1 MGLSVDEHH
10 PLTEPSMLS
19 LKGIYKSFGP
29 QVVHENLDL
38 EVERGKSTII
48 VGPSGAG
55 KSVLLKYFIGMT
67 TPDRGQV
74 WVDGLELNT
83 LKRDDLY
90 RVRARF
96 GFLFQ
101 GAALFDSMTA
111 FENVALPIREA
122 MKLTEEETRKR
133 VMEKLDLVA
142 MSEAANKYP
151 AELSG
156 GMQKRV
162 GLARALARDPE
173 VLLFDEPTT
182 GLDPESTHN
191 IYELFKS
198 TQEKLGYTCIQ
209 VSHDIPKVF
218 RLADQ
223 VAVLESGRL
232 EVCPRPEPGKDSGQ
246 VWLDHMLS
254 LEKEGLEGVLF

>member
-1 MGLSVDEHH
+1 
-10 PLTEPSMLS
+10 MLA
-19 LKGIYKSFGP
+19 LKGVSKSFGP
-29 QVVHENLDL
+29 QKVHESVSL
-38 EVERGKSTII
+38 EVPKGKSTIV

-55 KSVLLKYFIGMT
+55 KSVLLKYFIGMMS
-67 TPDRGQV
+67 PDEGEVR
-74 WVDGLELNT
+74 VDGQEMGSLSRDELYNI
-83 LKRDDLY
+83 
-90 RVRARF
+90 RARI

-101 GAALFDSMTA
+101 GAALFDSMTV
-111 FENVALPIREA
+111 FDNVALPIRERL
-122 MKLTEEETRKR
+122 KLSEDAVLKR
-133 VMEKLDLVA
+133 VMDKLDLVGMA
-142 MSEAANKYP
+142 EAAQKYP

-191 IYELFKS
+191 IYELFLS
-198 TQEKLGYTCIQ
+198 TQKKLGYTSVQ

-223 VAVLESGRL
+223 VAVLENGRL
-232 EVCPRPEPGKDSGQ
+232 EVCPQPKPGQSSGQ
-246 VWLDHMLS
+246 LWLDHMLS
-254 LEKEGLEGVLF
+254 LEKKGLEGVLF

>member
-1 MGLSVDEHH
+1 
-10 PLTEPSMLS
+10 MLA
-19 LKGIYKSFGP
+19 LKDVSKSFGP
-29 QVVHENLDL
+29 QVVHKGINL
-38 EVERGKSTII
+38 EVPKGKSTII

-67 TPDRGQV
+67 HPDVGQV
-74 WVDGLELNT
+74 LVDGVDLGGLRRQEL
-83 LKRDDLY
+83 Y
-90 RVRARF
+90 QARARF

-101 GAALFDSMTA
+101 GAALFDSMTT
-111 FENVALPIREA
+111 FENVALPIRER
-122 MKLTEEETRKR
+122 MKLSESDTRKR
-133 VMEKLDLVA
+133 VLEKLDLVN
-142 MSEAANKYP
+142 MTEAVEKYP

-191 IYELFKS
+191 IYELFSS
-198 TQEKLGYTCIQ
+198 TQEKLGYTSVQ

-223 VAVLESGRL
+223 VAVLEKGHL
-232 EVCPRPEPGKDSGQ
+232 EVCPGPTPGEPVGQ
-246 VWLDHMLS
+246 TWLDHMLS
-254 LEKEGLEGVLF
+254 LEKKGLEGVLF